1 MVNRLSNTLTKALAN
16 SPILQY
22 LPAVL
27 VLNRAVANS
36 SLEFQ
41 ILANKAIKACEIAAF
56 HPVGFFFI
64 GSLNAPIR
72 LTIKSDFKKKLQ
84 KTMSCANEKLKLLSE
99 QVTTLP
105 KQK

>member
-1 MVNRLSNTLTKALAN
+1 MINRLSNTLTKALAN
-16 SPILQY
+16 TVLQY

-56 HPVGFFFI
+56 HPVGFLFI
-64 GSLNAPIR
+64 VSLNASIR
-72 LTIKSDFKKKLQ
+72 LTIKSDF
-84 KTMSCANEKLKLLSE
+84 
-99 QVTTLP
+99 
-105 KQK
+105 